1 MKPPTLQDC
10 DKADARVP
18 LASLR
23 KRRRMT
29 QAHVAKE
36 ARMTQSEISR
46 AEQRS
51 DCLVST
57 LERYAKA
64 LGGQLRLVIELDGRA
79 YSVELQRS
87 KLRKSSGRPRS

>member
-1 MKPPTLQDC
+1 MKRRSDV
-10 DKADARVP
+10 RVP

-23 KRRRMT
+23 KRRRLT
-29 QAHVAKE
+29 QSHVAKE
-36 ARMTQSEISR
+36 AGMTQSEVSR

-64 LGGQLRLVIELDGRA
+64 LGGQLRLVIELDGQA
-79 YSVELQRS
+79 YPVELQRS
-87 KLRKSSGRPRS
+87 KLRKSSDRPRS